1 MPTDKNRIDGENKN
15 LSRKG
20 NASFR
25 YIRNK
30 RELIFRTGT
39 TIFQFKRIFT
49 SSLGPHNKSYGL
61 SINYFLILIPCVCT
75 RITIQIRQLVSY
87 IIKKLWSKSK
97 IRRDILIK
105 IIILKNFTRSDL
117 KEKRCSHF
125 DVIK

>member
-1 MPTDKNRIDGENKN
+1 MSMPTDKNRIDGENKN

-61 SINYFLILIPCVCT
+61 SINYFLN
-75 RITIQIRQLVSY
+75 TIQIRQIEVGEIY
-87 IIKKLWSKSK
+87 HKTNCDQKA
-97 IRRDILIK
+97 
-105 IIILKNFTRSDL
+105 RSD
-117 KEKRCSHF
+117 ETF
-125 DVIK
+125 

>member
-75 RITIQIRQLVSY
+75 RITIQIRQLVRY
-87 IIKKLWSKSK
+87 IIKK
-97 IRRDILIK
+97 I
-105 IIILKNFTRSDL
+105 
-117 KEKRCSHF
+117 
-125 DVIK
+125 VIKKQDQTRYFDKNYNFKKFHSLRFKGKKV